1 MKRYKLEGGGWRWM
15 RLNGGGGGVGV
26 EMGSFRIQTSGRKFG
41 K

>member
-1 MKRYKLEGGGWRWM
+1 MEMDEAKWR
-15 RLNGGGGGVGV
+15 GVGV